1 MTEKHIHIL
10 EVAEQLFA
18 EKGFDGT
25 SVRDIAGKA
34 GVNLAMIS
42 YYFGSKEKLMASLI
56 DFRSGYT
63 RGILE
68 ELNKDES
75 LSSWDK
81 VERLIDLYVD
91 KILNNYKFHCIM
103 TQHLPTVQSD
113 EIREMITDIKAK
125 NFEHVKKIITEGQR
139 KKVFRKVDMELT
151 VGTVM
156 GTIAQVTSS
165 KNLYCRL
172 LNINKDDEVG
182 YRKKMIPKLKTHL
195 KQMLKAHLDINNQE

>member
-1 MTEKHIHIL
+1 MTGKHIHIL

-172 LNINKDDEVG
+172 LNINKDDEEG